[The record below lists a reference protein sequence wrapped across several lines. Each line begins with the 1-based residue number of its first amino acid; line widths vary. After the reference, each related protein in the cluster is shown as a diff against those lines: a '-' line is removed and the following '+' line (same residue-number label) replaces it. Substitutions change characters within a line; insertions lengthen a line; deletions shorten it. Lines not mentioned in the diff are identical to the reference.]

1 MSSTGRVAAID
12 CGTNSIRL
20 LVAEPGAD
28 RRPVEV
34 LRRTTIVRLG
44 QGVDATG
51 EFHPDA
57 LARTFA
63 ACDDYAALIAETGG
77 VQQVRFVAT
86 SAARDAANSEEFFAG
101 VEQHFG
107 VRPDVIT
114 GAEEARLSFT
124 GAVAGLPQAPDPVL
138 VMDIGGGS
146 TELIRGTGGNIEEAE
161 SLTMGAVR
169 LRERFLHDDPPTAAQ
184 VAEACERVNHLLDHC
199 RVPLEGIA
207 TFVGVAG
214 TVTSMAAAELGLPVY
229 ERSKVHLSVLGVE
242 RVEDVADEWLSRS
255 VASLREIPSMQPQ
268 RAEIISAGAL
278 ILGEVMK
285 RVRVPLTVSESDILD
300 GIAMEMLAE
309 RQ

>member
-63 ACDDYAALIAETGG
+63 ACNDYAALIAETGG
-77 VQQVRFVAT
+77 VQQIRFVAT

-101 VEQHFG
+101 VEQRFG
-107 VRPDVIT
+107 VRPDIIA

-124 GAVAGLPQAPDPVL
+124 GAVAGLPHAPDPVL

-146 TELIRGTGGNIEEAE
+146 TELIRGTDGHIEEAE
-161 SLTMGAVR
+161 SLNMGAVR

-184 VAEACERVNHLLDHC
+184 VAEACDRANHLLDQC

-242 RVEDVADEWLSRS
+242 RVEEVAADWLSRS

-309 RQ
+309 KH